1 MKRAGRKAVI
11 HASLIVP
18 DANGAFVV
26 RESCAMLY
34 GTHIEGILPME
45 AFRPDMADEIYDAQG
60 KYVSPGF
67 IDVHIH
73 GGVGHDTMDETDEA
87 LPAMR
92 AFQAKSGVTGFLPT
106 TMTYDMPRIH
116 RALERIR
123 GEMGKPGGARVLGA
137 HMEGPFIHPRQKGA
151 QSERFI
157 QKADYAHLAG
167 YEDVVRILTAAPETI
182 EDFRF
187 VEQCRAAGIIV
198 SIGHSTADYATAMEA
213 IETHDMRHITHLFNA
228 QTGFHHRR
236 PGIVGAAFDTDAV
249 CELIADNVHTSPT
262 AQRLT
267 WHAKQGKHIVLITD
281 ALRAC
286 GLGDGES
293 ELGGQKVL
301 VKGTLAT
308 LEDGTI
314 AGSVL
319 TMNEG
324 LRIFRENIGASI
336 PEVVELVTKNPAEE
350 LGIYG
355 KLGSL
360 TEGKLADF
368 TVFDEAFCIGC
379 TVVDGKTEGGS
390 PCCFNT

>member
-1 MKRAGRKAVI
+1 MKAVI
-11 HASLIVP
+11 NGSLLLP
-18 DANGAFVV
+18 DENGAFVV

-34 GTHIEGILPME
+34 ETNIEGILSME

-73 GGVGHDTMDETDEA
+73 GCVGHDTMDETPEA

-123 GEMGKPGGARVLGA
+123 YEMGKPGGARVLGA
-137 HMEGPFIHPRQKGA
+137 HMEGPFVSPQQKGA

-187 VEQCRAAGIIV
+187 VEQCRAAGIIL
-198 SIGHSTADYATAMEA
+198 SIGHSTADYEAAMEA
-213 IETHDMRHITHLFNA
+213 IERHDMRHITHLFNA

-262 AQRLT
+262 AQRLA

-293 ELGGQKVL
+293 ELGGQKVF
-301 VKGTLAT
+301 VKGKLAT
-308 LEDGTI
+308 LADGTI

-319 TMNEG
+319 AMNEG

-350 LGIYG
+350 LGLYG
-355 KLGSL
+355 NMGSL
-360 TEGKLADF
+360 EKGKLADF
-368 TVFDEAFCIGC
+368 TVFDEEFHIGY
-379 TVVDGKTEGGS
+379 TVVNGEKLGDS
-390 PCCFNT
+390 